1 MKKSALLGVG
11 ARVASAHL
19 EGNRKLKYVV
29 ALSSALCLSVM
40 IVQAQE
46 TNDGEKFNKQLKE
59 LQERFEKQQQQLRD
73 SFEKQQREL
82 RESFDRLARDQQAQ
96 IEALKKQLAAG
107 ATNAA
112 PTQPVE
118 SSNTADQ
125 IKDLNDKLDSVIESE
140 KKVKPNEF
148 NPSIG
153 LVGETIFSYRTKG
166 SEATG
171 SDRPGG
177 VDVFQRSV
185 ELNVAAAVDPFAKA
199 YVVANAS
206 ADSATGEANLGIE
219 EAALQTTSLPW
230 NLELKAGRF
239 FGEFGKLSY
248 IHDHEL
254 PFVNRPLALDQYIG
268 GESRTDGAQLS
279 WLLPTRHYINLTAG
293 TGVGFGGD
301 SPLNN
306 PGTYR
311 PLSGL
316 NYFGR
321 LSTYFDVTPNL
332 QLETGVSGL
341 INPSTQDRGGILLQ
355 PNGSTLTEKERRVA
369 GFDFKLS
376 YVPLRNNQFQRFD
389 WGTEVLYSDSRYL
402 IDPDGSLNPAS
413 AIPGPSGDEFMGN
426 VGSIGLYS
434 YLTYKWSRQ
443 WSGGF
448 LFDYV
453 QSAQNHNAQTFA
465 YSPYLT
471 FALSHWNQLR
481 LQYTHT
487 QPDAASGLRPDDAIY
502 LQWAWIIGSH
512 AHGWQQR

>member
-1 MKKSALLGVG
+1 MKSNQFSRWSSALL
-11 ARVASAHL
+11 
-19 EGNRKLKYVV
+19 
-29 ALSSALCLSVM
+29 ALLLSTM
-40 IVQAQE
+40 IAQAQDA
-46 TNDGEKFNKQLKE
+46 TDSEKLNKQLQE
-59 LQERFEKQQQQLRD
+59 LQDRFERQQRELRE

-82 RESFDRLARDQQAQ
+82 RESFEKMTRDQQAQ
-96 IEALKKQLAAG
+96 IELLKKQIAATP
-107 ATNAA
+107 TNAPPVA
-112 PTQPVE
+112 PAE
-118 SSNTADQ
+118 TAEQ
-125 IKDLNDKLDSVIESE
+125 IKELNEKVDSVVEAQT
-140 KKVKPNEF
+140 KTRPNEF
-148 NPSIG
+148 NPAIG
-153 LVGETIFSYRTKG
+153 LVGETIVSYRSKG

-171 SDRPGG
+171 ADRPGG
-177 VDVFQRSV
+177 FDVFQRSV
-185 ELNVAAAVDPFAKA
+185 ELNVAAAVDPFAKG

-206 ADSATGEANLGIE
+206 ADSQTGEATFGIE

-268 GESRTDGAQLS
+268 GESRTDGGQLN
-279 WLLPTRHYINLTAG
+279 WLLPVPHYVSLTLG

-311 PLSGL
+311 ALSGL

-321 LSTYFDVTPNL
+321 LSTYFDLTPNL
-332 QLETGVSGL
+332 QLETGLSGL
-341 INPSTQDRGGILLQ
+341 INPSTQDRGGVLVQ
-355 PNGSTLTEKERRVA
+355 PDGSTLTEKQRQVA
-369 GFDFKLS
+369 GFDIKLS
-376 YVPLRNNQFQRFD
+376 YVPLQNNQFRRLD

-402 IDPDGSLNPAS
+402 IDPDGSLNPAN
-413 AIPGPSGDEFMGN
+413 ATPGLSGDEFMDR
-426 VGSIGLYS
+426 VGSLGLYS
-434 YLTYKWSRQ
+434 YVTYKWHRQ
-443 WSGGF
+443 WSAGF

-453 QSAQNHNAQTFA
+453 QNAQNHDDETFA
-465 YSPYLT
+465 YSPYVT
-471 FALSHWNQLR
+471 WAISHWNQLR

-487 QPDAASGLRPDDAIY
+487 DHTALSGLKPDDAIY